1 MSKVKLVVGPP
12 GAGKST
18 YATEQ
23 AEKTGGLV
31 IDLDQYRALAPDE
44 DTAQRWRMEA
54 EGKARDLGKDVF
66 VVRTLAKAEERA
78 EAAERIGADE
88 VVVLLTSAE
97 VSKARV
103 SARDGDDSKHEV
115 IDAWWKDYQARDGET
130 TIAFDEEAPEPQAE
144 NEAEPESQSEPEP
157 VLEEV
162 AQESADDESEDNFQ
176 DKLDAAI
183 SAEKLKLQ
191 TERFN
196 LHLEVFAERYRL
208 TPDALKQLQ
217 ETLNPQA
224 FADDK
229 GAFEASKLQKL
240 FETAF
245 AKPTSATVENHAGHR
260 GTQPTGGKAYG
271 KALAEEY
278 LKKKG

>member
-31 IDLDQYRALAPDE
+31 IDADQYRALAPDE

-66 VVRTLAKAEERA
+66 VVRTLAEAEERA

-103 SARDGDDSKHEV
+103 SARDGDDSKHEA

-130 TIAFDEEAPEPQAE
+130 TITFDGEDSESQAE
-144 NEAEPESQSEPEP
+144 HEPESEPEP
-157 VLEEV
+157 VLEEP
-162 AQESADDESEDNFQ
+162 AQESAADESEDNFQ
-176 DKLDAAI
+176 DKLEAAI

-191 TERFN
+191 EERFT
-196 LHLEVFAERYRL
+196 LHLEVLAEKYQVP
-208 TPDALKQLQ
+208 TDAVNQLQ
-217 ETLNPQA
+217 EALNSQA
-224 FADDK
+224 FVDEQ
-229 GAFEASKLQKL
+229 GVFVPSKLQAL
-240 FETAF
+240 FAITF
-245 AKPTSATVENHAGHR
+245 SKPAPTLPNESHAGHR
-260 GTQPTGGKAYG
+260 GTQPTSGKAHG